1 MNARSIR
8 FLFNPILVLALAMG
22 LLIKAGPAASAP
34 AVVFII
40 NVTTTADEFDL
51 TGNGTGCSLR
61 EAIKTANDAANF
73 GGCVRVSTTGSGSD
87 TIVVPSGTYT
97 LSISGGF
104 EDLDATGDLDIRN
117 NMFITASGLTPP
129 VVTGGPSWNDRI
141 FHVLIGFAEIDGFT
155 IRGGRSPDYGG
166 AVFIESTGVLTMNND
181 QVADSTSGSTGGG
194 FLNGG
199 ALTLNGVTVSG
210 NTANGFG
217 GGIFNDATA
226 SLFIMNGGSVTS
238 NSPTGIENEGT
249 ATLNN
254 VNISNNLVYGLSN
267 LGSSTLNNV
276 TITGNRNGIFNYDV
290 TSVVVMN
297 GGTISGNKNSY
308 VGGAGINSIGPLTLN
323 YVNISGNSTPTGTG
337 NNGGGIWL
345 AIATSTL
352 TGVTLDSNQAGDSG
366 GGIFITG
373 GTVVTM
379 TNVILSRNTAAN
391 GGGVF
396 LGPDTGSTAQAN
408 VHMAGV
414 SITGNH
420 ADYGAGIYE
429 QLASGSIELRGTTL
443 SENTATT
450 NGGAIDLETG
460 PLSIFNSTLSGNS
473 ATGFGGAIYQSV
485 DMAAVTNVTISGN
498 SAAHGGGIWGAS
510 IVNNTIVASSSSSN
524 NCGQAIGGTGN
535 LSDDASCGF
544 GSGREGVNPLLLPL
558 GNYGGPTQT
567 MVPLPA
573 SPAIDAAIDAAC
585 LATDQ
590 RGLPRPVGLH
600 CDVGAAERQAL
611 DYPLIFLPLIYR

>member
-1 MNARSIR
+1 MNAHSIR
-8 FLFNPILVLALAMG
+8 FLFNPIIILALAMG
-22 LLIKAGPAASAP
+22 LLILAGPAASAP
-34 AVVFII
+34 AAVFII
-40 NVTTTADEFDL
+40 NVTTTADEFNL
-51 TGNGTGCSLR
+51 IGSGTGCSLR

-73 GGCVRVSTTGSGSD
+73 GGCVRVSTTGSGPD
-87 TIVVPSGTYT
+87 TIVVPSDTYT
-97 LSISGGF
+97 LSISGAS

-129 VVTGGPSWNDRI
+129 VVTGGLTWDDRI
-141 FHVLIGFAEIDGFT
+141 FHVHIGFAEIDGFN
-155 IRGGRSPDYGG
+155 IRGGHSNGYGG
-166 AVFIESTGVLTMNND
+166 AVLIESTGVLTMNND
-181 QVADSTSGSTGGG
+181 QVANSTSGTTGGG
-194 FLNGG
+194 FVNAG
-199 ALTLNGVTVSG
+199 ALTLNSVTVSG

-217 GGIFNDATA
+217 GGIFNASTA
-226 SLFIMNGGSVTS
+226 SLFIMNGGSVTG
-238 NSPTGIENEGT
+238 NSPYGIENEGT

-254 VNISNNLVYGLSN
+254 VSISNNTYYGLSN

-276 TITGNRNGIFNYDV
+276 TITGNRNGIYNYDV

-308 VGGAGINSIGPLTLN
+308 VGGAGINSVGPLTLN
-323 YVNISGNSTPTGTG
+323 YVNISDNSTPVGTG

-345 AIATSTL
+345 ANATSTL
-352 TGVTLDSNQAGDSG
+352 NGVTLDSNQAGDGG

-373 GTVVTM
+373 GAIVTM
-379 TNVILSRNTAAN
+379 TNVIISHNTAAN

-396 LGPDTGSTAQAN
+396 LGPDTGLTAQAN
-408 VHMAGV
+408 VNMAGV
-414 SITGNH
+414 SITGNF

-429 QLASGSIELRGTTL
+429 QLASGSIELRGITL
-443 SENTATT
+443 SKNTATT

-460 PLSIFNSTLSGNS
+460 PLTIFNSTLSGNS
-473 ATGFGGAIYQSV
+473 ATYYGGAIYQSV
-485 DMAAVTNVTISGN
+485 DVATMTNVTISGN

-544 GSGREGVNPLLLPL
+544 GSGREGVNPLLIPL

-567 MVPLPA
+567 MVPLLG
-573 SPAIDAAIDAAC
+573 SPVIDAAIDAAC

-590 RGLPRPVGLH
+590 RGKPRPAGPH
-600 CDVGAAERQAL
+600 CDVGAVERQAL
-611 DYPLIFLPLIYR
+611 DYPFIFLPLIYR